1 MNHDAC
7 LRGVNTTK
15 LSTGECPTGKYCT
28 ECRHP
33 YQRCRVENELTGVS
47 TCHCP
52 ESCPPVLSPVCG
64 SDNNTYESLCHLYR
78 HACLNN
84 LPPKQLLPVHRGSCS
99 REGLCGRGRSQP
111 CLFGGV
117 CRVRIEEKLMSHHQ
131 ISYSGKFACDPPE
144 CLWSE
149 TPDDAEPAGDRWLL
163 AVILSAAG
171 GEFSAQVCG
180 TDGVTYKSECHLRR
194 RAFELRRDIR
204 VSERSSCN
212 PCRKVTC
219 PHFGLCRVNSRG
231 QPQCHCPT
239 NCLYS
244 PGETSVCGS
253 DGRIHDSGCEL
264 RRTSCRTKQDIQIL
278 PIEMCGQG
286 AAGRRRR
293 GNKEKRS
300 VDRGRQQHQH
310 RLRHYRKRSFLI
322 WRPITCFLF
331 LGKLNFSFFFRLL
344 AVYRCCRML
353 EEDVFRNRT
362 GDLVFMLAFCGFFI
376 LLANCFLGSAF
387 LAQSFLM
394 SMIYLWCRNRWYR
407 FINLHL
413 IGQIAFPALFLPLI
427 ILLISMVLYKSA
439 CMANLLALGR
449 ADIIVPG
456 RSCTSCWVSCWLPAC
471 SCRCGCRLNANP
483 SQPFEISLGQV
494 QLLGRPAV
502 SGAAVAAAAADCGLG
517 ACSYRGQPG
526 WRLLLTRG
534 RTGGRMKKWEAEAA
548 AATWR
553 MTTRCPT
560 LRRSPRHR
568 PAAGA
573 AHHRCRISAASVS
586 GLRSAARAPCWE
598 AAAAAVWPKEPPAGP
613 IRSLATGVESREAA
627 AGAAVAEAE
636 TEVAWPVQPV
646 SAAVTGRNWPECT
659 LSSDSCE
666 EEDTDSISCCCTGVA
681 VAASCSSRPACL
693 PPPPPLSCSST
704 NSCPTSSRSKPSDDN
719 NSSAVA
725 VRGIVLDTVGRPEV
739 RLDVEVEA
747 SSRSTS
753 CRSCWPDEAA
763 SRRDRAPS
771 DLSGRPSSAIRH
783 ADVCARRSAGSRV
796 GKNSTAAV
804 DSSLGTALRSSV
816 VLPTPLV
823 SRNPSAARRLCQ
835 CRLEATWRPT
845 FFSTLNWLVY
855 IGGFLN
861 KMQQNSQRLF
871 AHLIGATAGPGA
883 NSGANQSGQR
893 ARNCGLASGA
903 DVAAAEHYKP
913 AGGQAG
919 LSQVG
924 VLCRR
929 CFGELLLLLLLLLV
943 LYRRRQNNGRL
954 RPADIGG
961 KSAAASAAVAQL
973 GELLDDRAAAG
984 EPRPAGRQ
992 GCGTRA
998 PPAVLTGTRDV
1009 GRQRCGAARG
1019 CRRSADGAAAATPRP
1034 RRLRRR
1040 YRPRSPM
1047 LQGQKLLSAVQQAV
1061 QAGRQTDIKSVA
1073 ESRRRN
1079 AGTAGLQQAERHKV
1093 KVALRHNDEAWTL
1106 LLLLL
1111 RQYRWPRARR
1121 PMPLPLAPLP
1131 PLRPEA
1137 SDSESAA
1144 AAAAAAF
1151 AAAAGAAKK
1160 PAETEATL
1168 WASESSPPRSKSG
1181 SSWFTSV
1188 WRNATSPSAGVSSQV
1203 YRYPAAREKYTRL
1216 ESQSRQQTAWPGKSL
1231 QQREPPGDGRERPGL
1246 SAAPA
1251 NRPSEL
1257 TAAQPAARRPGAD
1270 ARHGGARRIS
1280 RTPTATAG
1288 ESQTGGRWPRE
1299 RGRAGGGAGPPPR
1312 VVNAAQ
1318 RCQSR
1323 QLRLFLGQLARGS
1336 QVPLL
1341 IVQRQPVVAL
1351 SLVGQAD
1358 VAVGSAASFGQ
1369 RTAAEIRHLL
1379 VDPAQA
1385 RGRVRLCAGRARL
1398 NPIAIIAHLFSHPQ
1412 LVGQAANRLLKVAAS
1427 SVQAAH
1433 LAVGRGHP
1441 VQPLGLVS
1449 HNQPLLL
1456 ADQRLLQA
1464 AAVPMT
1470 GGQASQGPLLPSQ
1483 ISNPLAQ
1490 SQIAFVATNG
1500 AFPVAKRFS
1509 FAAFAVD
1516 SPTTWRQTVELGQL
1530 LLQGWLSG
1538 LLSQAEG
1545 LLEAPNCGT
1554 DIAQRQSI
1562 PILID
1567 DAVERLI
1574 GCQGG
1579 CALRLG
1585 RRERPL
1591 IAEADCRQAE
1601 AAQPGAPSLGR
1612 FWWVLGSQ
1620 LLPVLAQCPAP
1631 FNIEADRCI
1640 FVNTIQSFTWCEAN
1654 RQCSSIGGELIN
1666 SYGSLQQLPSMPSFQ
1681 TGNGIWLGVTDMA
1694 DERNASKEGWQTVFG
1709 RGQLPLN
1716 DSLWVNG
1723 DPNNKGGKQDC
1734 VATYKSSAKLVDLS
1748 CSKKRGF
1755 ACEFA
1760 AAAPIAAQ
1768 LTDQWKRTPFKRSSY
1783 NPSSEYCFTDL
1794 TNIDRAIECVAMA
1807 MRSKDSQHVLFN
1819 KKQKKCRLLHFTD
1832 AQVEEAIELS
1842 TNHLLLVVLGSQLL
1856 PVLAQCPAPF
1866 YIEAGRCIFVNP
1878 SQSFTWCEANRQ
1890 CSAIGGEL
1898 INSYNLLKLLP
1909 SMPSF
1914 QTGNKYWLGVTD
1926 LANERAASKEG
1937 WQTVLGKDKLPLD
1950 DSLWFAGDPNNKG
1963 GKQDCRLKAALNSS
1977 TSPALKTRIRVR
1989 VRCSCSDCGPTQ
2001 RPVEANSVQARL
2013 KCVMANRDS
2022 QHVFNGKRN
2031 AALHYRCSG
2040 GKAIGSADWD
2050 RVRAMARSKDSQH
2063 VVQKKQKKSPG
2074 FTDAVEAIETSAD
2087 WPFAAQLAKAQAQL
2101 AAGSPN
2107 AEQDRTAR
2115 PLQQLSCPMP
2125 GLGLSPSQGSR
2136 RRPPLAHDLRS
2147 VGRSST
2153 EPRAGV
2159 AIRQGRRLDDDR
2171 RLGRRRRD
2179 PEAAGRLV
2187 AEPGPGPPPGVARP
2201 DRVRVWPAVRCGTL
2215 AHCPALHSQ
2224 IDAANAA
2231 NFRSFKQRQVALMAE
2246 QSALPMSQI
2255 SQGVNRCV
2263 ALAKLQRATQLL
2275 FLMRQS
2281 FGEVAL
2287 DEVGGAK
2294 IAVGAAL
2301 AFLVAWRPVRSAQS
2315 AQHGGLQFQTA
2326 RAQLQSAF
2334 QRCDGLRMLAEAFQL
2349 LADNGHEYE
2358 CTVGQVQLA
2367 ELLVDGRRQG
2377 AVNQSLNQ
2385 CPIFRIFA
2393 KALAESRC
2401 SISKLA
2407 QTLQSHAF
2415 TVVRLRMSSRHEYRL
2430 NGDSRGRFSLKLAD
2444 AATTVGVAIALLL
2457 EAELGLLFFF
2467 FFCSDLSLLL
2477 LPTRRRK
2484 RNENLVD
2491 VETEDDATDDKAGS
2505 TIAPLSSQEVAG
2517 PAAAA
2522 SVDRV
2527 DQAKAT
2533 GSGRAPQK
2541 CFRCL
2546 STRHLADKCPFI
2558 KKACFKCGKLGHTAA
2573 ACRRGAGVSG
2583 ADSKPRVGA
2592 VQEAEDEDCSSLNTV
2607 PSVAAKVP
2615 PYLTK
2620 VLINGVSCQMEI
2632 DTGAA
2637 VSLISAKVY
2646 QDLLGGIPKLGGTTI
2661 RLRNYGGQPV
2671 NVLGQLSVTV
2681 EIPGNEKKLLPL
2693 VVVSG
2698 SGSSL
2703 IGRNWLSEL
2712 TMDWR
2717 SIKELR
2723 ERELPAQGNQQVEQ
2737 LLQKYSAPAEAP
2749 APAEVVL
2756 LIDSFNEGP
2765 VTAAQLMMGRPL
2777 RTLLD
2782 LVRPDV
2788 SAAVTRRQEAQKLQ
2802 HDRRARARSFEEGDD
2817 VVVRDFTGQQKWLPA
2832 SISRQTAPLS
2842 YECRLPDDRI
2852 VRRHAD
2858 HVASAGVEPL
2868 TSGSTELPIND
2879 ELRYE
2884 SAEAEVPPLL
2894 PPTPPPPTQPPTAP
2908 PPPTQPPLPPT
2919 PQARRSQR
2927 NRKCPD
2933 RLTYKRQSPA
2943 LPGILQG
2950 QSELPQFESGRA
2962 AVAKQHVIVWLHLQ
2976 GFVDVLQE

>member
-163 AVILSAAG
+163 AVILAAAG

-286 AAGRRRR
+286 AAAEG
-293 GNKEKRS
+293 GVGIKKSAASTEDANSISIGCGIIES
-300 VDRGRQQHQH
+300 A
-310 RLRHYRKRSFLI
+310 I

-362 GDLVFMLAFCGFFI
+362 GDLVFHAGI
-376 LLANCFLGSAF
+376 LWLLYSTNCFLGSAF

-439 CMANLLALGR
+439 CMANLLALRR

-534 RTGGRMKKWEAEAA
+534 RTGGRDGVLGTGQQLELLITAA
-548 AATWR
+548 IYQLLQCLAFVRLPGRLAR
-553 MTTRCPT
+553 RRLRLLFGRRSLRQVRFAL
-560 LRRSPRHR
+560 LRR
-568 PAAGA
+568 
-573 AHHRCRISAASVS
+573 AS
-586 GLRSAARAPCWE
+586 
-598 AAAAAVWPKEPPAGP
+598 
-613 IRSLATGVESREAA
+613 ESREAA
-627 AGAAVAEAE
+627 AAVAEAE
-636 TEVAWPVQPV
+636 TEVAWPLSVRRSDRQELARVHAEQRLLRRGGHGLDQLLLYRRSSGSQLQQSASLPA
-646 SAAVTGRNWPECT
+646 SAASAK
-659 LSSDSCE
+659 LH
-666 EEDTDSISCCCTGVA
+666 
-681 VAASCSSRPACL
+681 
-693 PPPPPLSCSST
+693 
-704 NSCPTSSRSKPSDDN
+704 
-719 NSSAVA
+719 SAVA

-883 NSGANQSGQR
+883 NQSGQR

-929 CFGELLLLLLLLLV
+929 CFGELLLLLLLV

-961 KSAAASAAVAQL
+961 KSAAAASAAVAQL

-1040 YRPRSPM
+1040 YRP
-1047 LQGQKLLSAVQQAV
+1047 
-1061 QAGRQTDIKSVA
+1061 
-1073 ESRRRN
+1073 
-1079 AGTAGLQQAERHKV
+1079 
-1093 KVALRHNDEAWTL
+1093 
-1106 LLLLL
+1106 
-1111 RQYRWPRARR
+1111 
-1121 PMPLPLAPLP
+1121 
-1131 PLRPEA
+1131 A

-1312 VVNAAQ
+1312 VVNAPQ

-1323 QLRLFLGQLARGS
+1323 QLRLFLGQLTRGS

-1385 RGRVRLCAGRARL
+1385 RGRFRLCAGRARL
-1398 NPIAIIAHLFSHPQ
+1398 NPIAIVAHLFSHPQ

-1441 VQPLGLVS
+1441 VQLLGLVS
-1449 HNQPLLL
+1449 DNQPLLL

-1490 SQIAFVATNG
+1490 GQIAFVATNG

-1509 FAAFAVD
+1509 FAAFAID

-1530 LLQGWLSG
+1530 LLQGWLAG

-1554 DIAQRQSI
+1554 DIAQRQPI

-1601 AAQPGAPSLGR
+1601 AAQPG
-1612 FWWVLGSQ
+1612 
-1620 LLPVLAQCPAP
+1620 
-1631 FNIEADRCI
+1631 
-1640 FVNTIQSFTWCEAN
+1640 
-1654 RQCSSIGGELIN
+1654 SSIA
-1666 SYGSLQQLPSMPSFQ
+1666 
-1681 TGNGIWLGVTDMA
+1681 WAV
-1694 DERNASKEGWQTVFG
+1694 
-1709 RGQLPLN
+1709 
-1716 DSLWVNG
+1716 
-1723 DPNNKGGKQDC
+1723 
-1734 VATYKSSAKLVDLS
+1734 
-1748 CSKKRGF
+1748 
-1755 ACEFA
+1755 
-1760 AAAPIAAQ
+1760 
-1768 LTDQWKRTPFKRSSY
+1768 
-1783 NPSSEYCFTDL
+1783 
-1794 TNIDRAIECVAMA
+1794 
-1807 MRSKDSQHVLFN
+1807 
-1819 KKQKKCRLLHFTD
+1819 
-1832 AQVEEAIELS
+1832 
-1842 TNHLLLVVLGSQLL
+1842 
-1856 PVLAQCPAPF
+1856 
-1866 YIEAGRCIFVNP
+1866 
-1878 SQSFTWCEANRQ
+1878 
-1890 CSAIGGEL
+1890 
-1898 INSYNLLKLLP
+1898 
-1909 SMPSF
+1909 
-1914 QTGNKYWLGVTD
+1914 
-1926 LANERAASKEG
+1926 
-1937 WQTVLGKDKLPLD
+1937 
-1950 DSLWFAGDPNNKG
+1950 
-1963 GKQDCRLKAALNSS
+1963 
-1977 TSPALKTRIRVR
+1977 SP
-1989 VRCSCSDCGPTQ
+1989 
-2001 RPVEANSVQARL
+2001 
-2013 KCVMANRDS
+2013 RD
-2022 QHVFNGKRN
+2022 
-2031 AALHYRCSG
+2031 
-2040 GKAIGSADWD
+2040 
-2050 RVRAMARSKDSQH
+2050 
-2063 VVQKKQKKSPG
+2063 
-2074 FTDAVEAIETSAD
+2074 
-2087 WPFAAQLAKAQAQL
+2087 
-2101 AAGSPN
+2101 
-2107 AEQDRTAR
+2107 
-2115 PLQQLSCPMP
+2115 
-2125 GLGLSPSQGSR
+2125 
-2136 RRPPLAHDLRS
+2136 
-2147 VGRSST
+2147 
-2153 EPRAGV
+2153 
-2159 AIRQGRRLDDDR
+2159 
-2171 RLGRRRRD
+2171 
-2179 PEAAGRLV
+2179 
-2187 AEPGPGPPPGVARP
+2187 
-2201 DRVRVWPAVRCGTL
+2201 
-2215 AHCPALHSQ
+2215 
-2224 IDAANAA
+2224 
-2231 NFRSFKQRQVALMAE
+2231 
-2246 QSALPMSQI
+2246 
-2255 SQGVNRCV
+2255 
-2263 ALAKLQRATQLL
+2263 
-2275 FLMRQS
+2275 
-2281 FGEVAL
+2281 
-2287 DEVGGAK
+2287 
-2294 IAVGAAL
+2294 
-2301 AFLVAWRPVRSAQS
+2301 
-2315 AQHGGLQFQTA
+2315 
-2326 RAQLQSAF
+2326 
-2334 QRCDGLRMLAEAFQL
+2334 MLASARWPSEW
-2349 LADNGHEYE
+2349 N
-2358 CTVGQVQLA
+2358 
-2367 ELLVDGRRQG
+2367 
-2377 AVNQSLNQ
+2377 
-2385 CPIFRIFA
+2385 
-2393 KALAESRC
+2393 SR
-2401 SISKLA
+2401 
-2407 QTLQSHAF
+2407 
-2415 TVVRLRMSSRHEYRL
+2415 
-2430 NGDSRGRFSLKLAD
+2430 
-2444 AATTVGVAIALLL
+2444 
-2457 EAELGLLFFF
+2457 
-2467 FFCSDLSLLL
+2467 
-2477 LPTRRRK
+2477 
-2484 RNENLVD
+2484 
-2491 VETEDDATDDKAGS
+2491 
-2505 TIAPLSSQEVAG
+2505 
-2517 PAAAA
+2517 
-2522 SVDRV
+2522 
-2527 DQAKAT
+2527 
-2533 GSGRAPQK
+2533 SGCCCCCK
-2541 CFRCL
+2541 
-2546 STRHLADKCPFI
+2546 
-2558 KKACFKCGKLGHTAA
+2558 
-2573 ACRRGAGVSG
+2573 
-2583 ADSKPRVGA
+2583 
-2592 VQEAEDEDCSSLNTV
+2592 
-2607 PSVAAKVP
+2607 
-2615 PYLTK
+2615 
-2620 VLINGVSCQMEI
+2620 
-2632 DTGAA
+2632 
-2637 VSLISAKVY
+2637 
-2646 QDLLGGIPKLGGTTI
+2646 
-2661 RLRNYGGQPV
+2661 
-2671 NVLGQLSVTV
+2671 
-2681 EIPGNEKKLLPL
+2681 EKK
-2693 VVVSG
+2693 
-2698 SGSSL
+2698 
-2703 IGRNWLSEL
+2703 
-2712 TMDWR
+2712 
-2717 SIKELR
+2717 
-2723 ERELPAQGNQQVEQ
+2723 
-2737 LLQKYSAPAEAP
+2737 
-2749 APAEVVL
+2749 
-2756 LIDSFNEGP
+2756 
-2765 VTAAQLMMGRPL
+2765 
-2777 RTLLD
+2777 
-2782 LVRPDV
+2782 
-2788 SAAVTRRQEAQKLQ
+2788 
-2802 HDRRARARSFEEGDD
+2802 
-2817 VVVRDFTGQQKWLPA
+2817 
-2832 SISRQTAPLS
+2832 
-2842 YECRLPDDRI
+2842 
-2852 VRRHAD
+2852 
-2858 HVASAGVEPL
+2858 
-2868 TSGSTELPIND
+2868 
-2879 ELRYE
+2879 
-2884 SAEAEVPPLL
+2884 
-2894 PPTPPPPTQPPTAP
+2894 
-2908 PPPTQPPLPPT
+2908 
-2919 PQARRSQR
+2919 
-2927 NRKCPD
+2927 
-2933 RLTYKRQSPA
+2933 
-2943 LPGILQG
+2943 
-2950 QSELPQFESGRA
+2950 
-2962 AVAKQHVIVWLHLQ
+2962 
-2976 GFVDVLQE
+2976 